1 MACPYAPPPI
11 ESATDPVFS
20 TADLG
25 ERWRA
30 LMGPLGF
37 GERLLWIGFIG
48 PDRRLIK
55 ALTQVELGPRPRRRY
70 VESTMAALRH
80 VIAEFNDDTT
90 IALLLTRPGRGPISP
105 ADRQWASM
113 LADLA
118 AEFGLPIA
126 RIFRANDDA
135 LVVIDPADESAAN

>member
-11 ESATDPVFS
+11 ETATDPIFS

-25 ERWRA
+25 QRWRA
-30 LMGPLGF
+30 LLGPLGF
-37 GERLLWIGFIG
+37 GQRLLWIGFIG
-48 PDRRLIK
+48 PDQRLIK

-80 VIAEFNDDTT
+80 VIDEFKDGTT
-90 IALLLTRPGRGPISP
+90 LALLLTRPGRGPISP
-105 ADRQWASM
+105 ADRQWAAL

-118 AEFGLPIA
+118 AEFSLPIA
-126 RIFRANDDA
+126 QIFRANDED
-135 LVVIDPADESAAN
+135 LVEVDPAGESAAS